1 MAKQLT
7 DRQREIFEFIRHSIR
22 NYSRPP
28 TVREIADHFG
38 FKSPKAAT
46 DHLNALEKKGYIQR
60 RNSKARNIELP
71 DGLDPQ
77 SIPIL
82 GSIAAGDPVLA
93 VEEIEGAVSVSGMFE
108 PSPNTFALTVNGS
121 SMRDAGILDGDY
133 VVVEKDGVVKDGGI
147 AVVML
152 GDEATVKRVFFGE
165 ETIKLQPENPD
176 YQVIEV
182 SRSDPD
188 FQICGPVRGVVRQM

>member
-1 MAKQLT
+1 MTKKLT
-7 DRQREIFEFIRHSIR
+7 ERQREIFGFIRDSIR
-22 NYSRPP
+22 THNCPP

-38 FKSPKAAT
+38 FRSPKAAT

-71 DGLDPQ
+71 EGLDPQ

-82 GSIAAGDPVLA
+82 GRIAAGEPVLA
-93 VEEIEGAVSVSGMFE
+93 VEEIEGAVSVSGVFQ

-133 VVVEKDGVVKDGGI
+133 VVVEKGAPVKDGAI
-147 AVVML
+147 AVAML
-152 GDEATVKRVFFGE
+152 GDEATVKR
-165 ETIKLQPENPD
+165 IYYADNAIILQPDNPD
-176 YQVIEV
+176 FDAITVD
-182 SRSDPD
+182 RSDPD
-188 FQICGPVRGVVRQM
+188 FQLCGPVRGVVRQI